1 MSPAAEQPPTF
12 NVYVGADL
20 WSDEVPAAEV
30 ESYVRSAGTGEAE
43 KRFGHF
49 IDPQSDEV
57 QAKALGGG
65 LWEVTVEPME
75 RGRVEVVVVR
85 VEACGPSGP
94 GAVAP
99 EPERRLTGERGPS

>member
-1 MSPAAEQPPTF
+1 MSAEAGRPPTF
-12 NVYVGADL
+12 NVYVGPDL
-20 WSDEVPAAEV
+20 YSDGVAES
-30 ESYVRSAGTGEAE
+30 EIEEYVRSAGTGEAE
-43 KRFGHF
+43 KRFGHY

-57 QAKALGGG
+57 QAKPLGGG

-75 RGRVEVVVVR
+75 RGRVETVTVR

-94 GAVAP
+94 GEVAP